1 MTEFNILIIV
11 DNKNTY
17 ATQEKLDTPSYIF
30 ILNNIKA
37 LIYRNHLTI
46 FVENNTQTNLQV
58 VESMNIKNTIFT
70 ELCIAFSKCSLNP
83 CISTNTLNAVI
94 SSSTDLYKTILI
106 DKLNCKIISIDQL
119 QLHTTIKDAIKG
131 IDKPI
136 NITVCGLYENL
147 NINIIFDVMKQY
159 MKEKSINF
167 IYNISGTLYSKE
179 YTNEKS
185 YDKAETNN
193 YEKYRDIIR
202 MYDSIKMLKLDIPA
216 GKTLTIFYDDI
227 NRYDLLANSP
237 ETFKYKYGTSLAQI
251 DRENNA
257 IVRNKIIE
265 LQTINTKYKE
275 SIDQLNKTEDE
286 KTILIERINQE
297 MDIAIA
303 QILYDKFVALIDTAK
318 LEASLLI
325 KTEEDN
331 KTNKIANINKNNETN
346 QKDKQKNIDVIES
359 VVSKNITQIKDNE
372 TKKLSTLHIH
382 AVSFEEQL
390 DTYQKTYEKYQV
402 VSVQSYA
409 MKKYIKY
416 KQKYLILSNINKL
429 VY

>member
-1 MTEFNILIIV
+1 MIEFNILIIV
-11 DNKNTY
+11 DNQNTY

-30 ILNNIKA
+30 IVNNIKA
-37 LIYRNHLTI
+37 LISRNNLTI
-46 FVENNTQTNLQV
+46 FVENSTQTNLQV
-58 VESMNIKNTIFT
+58 VTSMNIKNTIFT

-83 CISTNTLNAVI
+83 CIPTNTLKAVI
-94 SSSTDLYKTILI
+94 SSSTNLD
-106 DKLNCKIISIDQL
+106 KIISID
-119 QLHTTIKDAIKG
+119 QLHTTIKDAIEG
-131 IDKPI
+131 IDKSI

-159 MKEKSINF
+159 MTEKSINF

-185 YDKAETNN
+185 YDKAEMNT
-193 YEKYRDIIR
+193 YERYRDIIR
-202 MYDSIKMLKLDIPA
+202 MYNSIKMLNLDIPS
-216 GKTLTIFYDDI
+216 GKILTIFYDDI

-237 ETFKYKYGTSLAQI
+237 ETFEYKYDTSLAQI

-275 SIDQLNKTEDE
+275 SIYQLNKTEDE

-303 QILYDKFVALIDTAK
+303 QILYNKFVALIDTAK

-372 TKKLSTLHIH
+372 TKKLSTLYIH
-382 AVSFEEQL
+382 VESFENQL
-390 DTYQKTYEKYQV
+390 DTYRKTYEKYQV